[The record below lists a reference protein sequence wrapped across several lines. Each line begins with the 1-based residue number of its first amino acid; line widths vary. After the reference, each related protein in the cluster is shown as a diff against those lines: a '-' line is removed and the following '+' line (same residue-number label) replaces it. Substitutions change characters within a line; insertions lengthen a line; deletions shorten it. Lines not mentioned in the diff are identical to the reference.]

1 MERHLPAAAAVA
13 AAVLLSSCT
22 VKIDNVDS
30 NGELLYRSSRAD
42 SSSAAETTET
52 ETETTAAEETDDSVE
67 EEQGIVM
74 PEDNTLTVL
83 IGDDHE
89 KLLES
94 CNNYFESLGGELTK
108 EVVDSDL
115 MYDAIA
121 AGTISDKPIDVATF
135 DNGMLFPYFAVNG
148 VAAPIDH
155 EIDMPALSDKLQDA
169 ADLFAINNWHY
180 VFPLGIEQSYRLLYD
195 TETLKKYK
203 LDDPAF
209 MPEGDWNVEKL
220 CEMIG
225 IFHDKGGEFPISG
238 NYGEPIHISTGN
250 ALAVFERDPAGFYN
264 NLFDPSMAET
274 TDLLFQLKEKNI
286 VMDRQFAS
294 PAEAFKEGVLFYS
307 ATLFEAE
314 KEELPETVKSVAV
327 PTLKTLDR
335 HSELKVYGLTLMEA
349 SEHKQAAECY
359 LKCAAEYADADSM
372 TGAFAYDY
380 RLDSLDRTVYPY
392 DKGIS
397 PGVSYSPA
405 HMNEESQLAVSP
417 LIYTGLE
424 NKEDWG
430 GVCAYYSKLFI
441 NDCTALNNIIS
452 KDIYGD

>member
-1 MERHLPAAAAVA
+1 MKRTLRAAAAVTA
-13 AAVLLSSCT
+13 ALVISSCT

-42 SSSAAETTET
+42 MSSAAETTLT
-52 ETETTAAEETDDSVE
+52 ETEASVSEEPDDSAE

-74 PEDNTLTVL
+74 PDDNTLTVL

-89 KLLES
+89 KLLEG
-94 CNNYFESLGGELTK
+94 CNSFFESLGGELKT

-115 MYDAIA
+115 MYDTIA
-121 AGTISDKPIDVATF
+121 AGVISDSPIDVATF

-155 EIDMPALSDKLQDA
+155 EIEMPDLPDNLEDA
-169 ADLFAINNWHY
+169 AELFAINNWHY
-180 VFPLGIEQSYRLLYD
+180 VFPLGIGQSYRLLYD
-195 TETLKKYK
+195 TETIKRYK
-203 LDDPAF
+203 LEDPADI
-209 MPEGDWNVEKL
+209 PDSEWSTEKL

-225 IFHDKGGEFPISG
+225 KFHERGGEFPISG
-238 NYGEPIHISTGN
+238 NYGEPIHISTGS
-250 ALAVFERDPAGFYN
+250 ALAIFERDPAGFYN
-264 NLFDPSMAET
+264 NLFDPAMAET
-274 TDLLFQLKEKNI
+274 TDMLFLQKQNGIDME
-286 VMDRQFAS
+286 RQFAS
-294 PAEAFKEGVLFYS
+294 PAEAFREGVLFYS

-314 KEELPETVKSVAV
+314 KEPLPDTVKSVAV
-327 PTLKTLDR
+327 PTLKELDR
-335 HSELKVYGLTLMEA
+335 YSELSVYGLTLMEA
-349 SEHKQAAECY
+349 SEHKAAAECY
-359 LKCAAEYADADSM
+359 FKCAAEYAAELPAGRFAD
-372 TGAFAYDY
+372 DY
-380 RLDSLDRTVYPY
+380 RLESLERTVYPY

-405 HMNEESQLAVSP
+405 HMNEDNQLAVSP

-430 GVCAYYSKLFI
+430 GVCAYYSRLFI